1 MPKRNKKFGDW
12 GERLAEDFLVKR
24 GYSVLER
31 NFRKQCGEIDI
42 ICRREDNLH
51 FVEVKTRTLAS
62 TQRFGLPQEAVTK
75 TKQKKIIQT
84 AMTFLA
90 EKGYGG
96 NINWQIDV
104 VSITYSEKDHQAKI
118 NLIENAVSED

>member
-1 MPKRNKKFGDW
+1 MPERNKKFGDW
-12 GERLAEDFLVKR
+12 GERLAKDFLSRR
-24 GYSVLER
+24 GYSILES
-31 NFRKQCGEIDI
+31 NFHKRCGEIDI
-42 ICRREDNLH
+42 ICSKEDNLH

-62 TQRFGLPQEAVTK
+62 TQQFGLPQEAVTK

-104 VSITYSEKDHQAKI
+104 ISITYCKEKSQAKI
-118 NLIENAVSED
+118 NFIENAVSDD